1 MTRTQS
7 IPTPRA
13 KKEAK
18 HTQKNAATSRS
29 WVPDL
34 RLLIL
39 GADLCTSSLI
49 SSANFIPNCA
59 RTRRRRRENH
69 LLCVSARPSSTS
81 ARTNTTVVSGWN
93 WTGHWTGHWTG
104 LNYSPTPS
112 FRPPSLPTSLHI
124 SLLSYLP
131 SNTSPASLRATRDL

>member
-1 MTRTQS
+1 
-7 IPTPRA
+7 
-13 KKEAK
+13 
-18 HTQKNAATSRS
+18 
-29 WVPDL
+29 
-34 RLLIL
+34 
-39 GADLCTSSLI
+39 
-49 SSANFIPNCA
+49 
-59 RTRRRRRENH
+59 
-69 LLCVSARPSSTS
+69 LCVSARPSSTS